1 MWSLIV
7 AAGYVNQ
14 LAYPVIVI
22 PLTLKGGLYE
32 REYS

>member
-1 MWSLIV
+1 MWSLFV

-22 PLTLKGGLYE
+22 PLTLKGVI
-32 REYS
+32 